1 MEAVLLI
8 GIPASGKS
16 SFYASRFAHSHLR
29 VNRDMLRTPYRE
41 QELFATLLR
50 IGQPL
55 VIDNTNVTLEQR
67 QRFIAPAR
75 ASGFRVEG
83 YYLASKLVE
92 CLPRNAARE
101 GVARIPDVGVI
112 DAASRLERP
121 QLAEGFDR
129 LYYVRMTDQGFAV
142 EEWDDAV
149 R

>member
-16 SFYASRFAHSHLR
+16 SFYAARFAHSHVR
-29 VNRDMLRTPYRE
+29 VNRDMLRTPHRE
-41 QELFATLLR
+41 QELFTTLLR

-55 VIDNTNVTLEQR
+55 VVDNTNVSVEQR
-67 QRFIAPAR
+67 QRFVAPAR
-75 ASGFRVEG
+75 AAGFRVEG
-83 YYLASKLVE
+83 YYLASKLAD

-101 GVARIPDVGVI
+101 GAARIPDVGVV

-129 LYYVRMTDQGFAV
+129 LYYVCMTEQGFTV